1 MPLMERNEHGVFVDV
16 SKVPVPEPQPSK
28 VEPVKEV
35 TYEVKTVSY
44 PLTEEGIADLVAE
57 TGVDD
62 VPTRTI
68 DCSNVPKGTW
78 GRTKVEAW
86 YADNGL
92 PVSANAEKNELVAAA
107 KKLCKD
113 QEQS

>member
-28 VEPVKEV
+28 VEPVREV
-35 TYEVKTVSY
+35 TYEVETV
-44 PLTEEGIADLVAE
+44 PI
-57 TGVDD
+57 
-62 VPTRTI
+62 PTI

-86 YADNGL
+86 YTDNGL
-92 PVSANAEKNELVAAA
+92 PVNADAEKNELVAAA

>member
-1 MPLMERNEHGVFVDV
+1 MSLVDFSKKDASVRPLVITG
-16 SKVPVPEPQPSK
+16 K
-28 VEPVKEV
+28 EPVE
-35 TYEVKTVSY
+35 TVVSH

-62 VPTRTI
+62 VSTLTI